1 MAVSILFTWCLSCLH
16 GVCLYADIGLDELGI
31 LDQVFED
38 LASRSPAST
47 SQASMHD
54 KNIEK
59 IDKITFLKFLKLPG
73 IIGELLFNV
82 FDKDNTQDLDYN
94 QFVK

>member
-1 MAVSILFTWCLSCLH
+1 MVVGSF
-16 GVCLYADIGLDELGI
+16 IGLDELDI

-38 LASRSPAST
+38 LASRSPTNAT
-47 SQASMHD
+47 FYHD
-54 KNIEK
+54 SNIEK

-73 IIGELLFNV
+73 MIGELLFDV
-82 FDKDNTQDLDYN
+82 FDKDKTQDLDYN